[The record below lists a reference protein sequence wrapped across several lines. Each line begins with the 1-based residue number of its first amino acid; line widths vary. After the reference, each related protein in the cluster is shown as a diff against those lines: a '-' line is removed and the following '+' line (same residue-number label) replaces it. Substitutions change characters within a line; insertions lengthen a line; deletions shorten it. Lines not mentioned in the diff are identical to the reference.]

1 VPSKT
6 LRQRFYELGC
16 RLSDRGADVAGHPNA
31 IVGVLLACTAA
42 FLLLGEEVALNLTL
56 ALSVLAI
63 TLTQMVLNQQ
73 KRHEAALH
81 LKIDELIHAM
91 KGARDDLMGIEHSS
105 EAELEALRIKGDIAE
120 EVLEKRRTGRATT
133 AEQPPA

>member
-1 VPSKT
+1 
-6 LRQRFYELGC
+6 
-16 RLSDRGADVAGHPNA
+16 VAGHPNA
-31 IVGVLLACTAA
+31 IVGVLVACTAA